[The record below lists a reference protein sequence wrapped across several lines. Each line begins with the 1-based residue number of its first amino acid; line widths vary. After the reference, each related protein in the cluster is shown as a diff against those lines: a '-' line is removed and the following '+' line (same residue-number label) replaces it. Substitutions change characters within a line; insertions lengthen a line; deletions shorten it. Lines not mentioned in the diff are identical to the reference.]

1 MKHLRIKFVCELND
15 LFHCHFERFRLEAI
29 THFQIIEIVLFHFED
44 GAIDSIIMNRR
55 ERIDSSFPVADT
67 SIEFFKNAIILPA
80 TNTIGEQVL
89 EAVVTGPDGAKRLF
103 TCTGIANVQMSLTR
117 TQEETTETWT
127 FLVGPTL
134 PRPQFYRAIGT
145 ASVSLQTVDIQG
157 APAGFTVHVV
167 SVEADWD
174 DESERVEVRV
184 EVLLNSNMIGVN
196 INQLRYWVTIL
207 AQI

>member
-1 MKHLRIKFVCELND
+1 MAPLIHHNESARV
-15 LFHCHFERFRLEAI
+15 
-29 THFQIIEIVLFHFED
+29 
-44 GAIDSIIMNRR
+44 
-55 ERIDSSFPVADT
+55 IDSSFLVADT
-67 SIEFFKNAIILPA
+67 SIQFFKDATIMPA

-89 EAVVTGPDGAKRLF
+89 EAVVTGPDGANRLF

-117 TQEETTETWT
+117 TQEQTTETWT

-134 PRPQFYRAIGT
+134 PHSKFHRAIGT
-145 ASVSLQTVDIQG
+145 ASVALQTADIQG

-184 EVLLNSNMIGVN
+184 EVLLSSDMIGVN

-207 AQI
+207 AKI

>member
-1 MKHLRIKFVCELND
+1 M
-15 LFHCHFERFRLEAI
+15 
-29 THFQIIEIVLFHFED
+29 
-44 GAIDSIIMNRR
+44 
-55 ERIDSSFPVADT
+55 
-67 SIEFFKNAIILPA
+67 PA

-89 EAVVTGPDGAKRLF
+89 EAVVTGPDGANRLF

-117 TQEETTETWT
+117 TQEQATETWT

-145 ASVSLQTVDIQG
+145 ASVALQTVDIQG
-157 APAGFTVHVV
+157 APASFTVHVV

-184 EVLLNSNMIGVN
+184 EVLLRSDMIGVN

-207 AQI
+207 AKI

>member
-1 MKHLRIKFVCELND
+1 MAPLIHHNESARV
-15 LFHCHFERFRLEAI
+15 
-29 THFQIIEIVLFHFED
+29 
-44 GAIDSIIMNRR
+44 
-55 ERIDSSFPVADT
+55 IDSSFLVADT
-67 SIEFFKNAIILPA
+67 SLQFFKDATIMPA

-89 EAVVTGPDGAKRLF
+89 EAVVTGPDGANRLF

-134 PRPQFYRAIGT
+134 PRPQFHRAIGT

-157 APAGFTVHVV
+157 APAGFTVHIV

-184 EVLLNSNMIGVN
+184 EVLLSSDMIGVN

>member
-1 MKHLRIKFVCELND
+1 M
-15 LFHCHFERFRLEAI
+15 
-29 THFQIIEIVLFHFED
+29 
-44 GAIDSIIMNRR
+44 
-55 ERIDSSFPVADT
+55 
-67 SIEFFKNAIILPA
+67 PA

-89 EAVVTGPDGAKRLF
+89 EAVVTGPDGANRLF

-117 TQEETTETWT
+117 TQEQATETWT
-127 FLVGPTL
+127 FLVGPSL

-184 EVLLNSNMIGVN
+184 EVLLRSDMIGVN

-207 AQI
+207 AKI

>member
-1 MKHLRIKFVCELND
+1 M
-15 LFHCHFERFRLEAI
+15 
-29 THFQIIEIVLFHFED
+29 
-44 GAIDSIIMNRR
+44 
-55 ERIDSSFPVADT
+55 
-67 SIEFFKNAIILPA
+67 PA

-89 EAVVTGPDGAKRLF
+89 EAVVTGPDGANRLF

-117 TQEETTETWT
+117 TQEQATETWT

-157 APAGFTVHVV
+157 APADFTVHLV

-184 EVLLNSNMIGVN
+184 EVLLSSSMIGVN

>member
-1 MKHLRIKFVCELND
+1 M
-15 LFHCHFERFRLEAI
+15 
-29 THFQIIEIVLFHFED
+29 
-44 GAIDSIIMNRR
+44 
-55 ERIDSSFPVADT
+55 
-67 SIEFFKNAIILPA
+67 PA

-89 EAVVTGPDGAKRLF
+89 EAVVTGPDGANRLF

-117 TQEETTETWT
+117 TQEQTTETWT
-127 FLVGPTL
+127 FLVGPNL

-184 EVLLNSNMIGVN
+184 EVLLSSDMIGVN

-207 AQI
+207 AKI